1 MSKASKQA
9 VLNSSVEMIR
19 EYYEKEHK
27 HNKDRIKYGIIAML
41 IIPIVFLILLF
52 VVNSSKVIFL
62 VMWIASLFIIS
73 GYLIAIE
80 YKDYNMSEN
89 LKDII
94 GNENKDTLIDTTKV
108 ITDIAKNYVS
118 PVESIKSAILEDEHE
133 GTNCAGSNDSNQDN
147 DAETIESD
155 NINSNYIDNDVK
167 SNNYNDTIPINN
179 INNGSSYNTD
189 NKTDSVAVNNSNNMC
204 NDSINHNTP
213 AGNTL
218 PANCQNIVIDN
229 KLSNNTI
236 TISIDNITNAVNI
249 TINPNKEAVK

>member
-41 IIPIVFLILLF
+41 IIPVVFLILLF

-118 PVESIKSAILEDEHE
+118 PAEAVKSAILEDDDVWIDDNSD
-133 GTNCAGSNDSNQDN
+133 TDWDN
-147 DAETIESD
+147 DAEDVEGSD
-155 NINSNYIDNDVK
+155 NIIDSNSDNMH
-167 SNNYNDTIPINN
+167 
-179 INNGSSYNTD
+179 NGSRTYNT
-189 NKTDSVAVNNSNNMC
+189 VGNSNNMRD
-204 NDSINHNTP
+204 NSSNHNIP
-213 AGNTL
+213 ASSTS
-218 PANCQNIVIDN
+218 PADCQNIVIDN
-229 KLSNNTI
+229 KLSDNTI
-236 TISIDNITNAVNI
+236 TISVDNKTNAVSI
-249 TINPNKEAVK
+249 TINPNKEAAK